1 MLGSFVRTITII
13 ILIITM
19 MLMLLGNL
27 IKGLIPS
34 KPDET
39 TTTTAVTQPATV
51 PTTAPTTKPTTQP
64 TTEPVTEPITD
75 PVTETTTSKETTT
88 EGGVLIRAIEKLPVT
103 LIEGSGADI
112 IRGADASADGGFVI
126 CGTST
131 STDGWFADVSK
142 GALNSTYSFVA
153 KLNKNGAAIW
163 KQQYTQQGETVVLS
177 DIATLSDGGILA
189 VGYAYRSNSYDSS
202 ATTAALAIKYTA
214 SGNIEW
220 VKRYSG
226 SGHSLFNGVSASL
239 DGFAVS
245 GNTTSLDGDFIGNR
259 AEPSENFPSVS
270 KRTSGFIFSLD
281 GNGNVKWKEFFC
293 GSRGSSMGGVSCDGD
308 GNVFAACM
316 TSSTDGDFARFDSLI
331 GGYND
336 SIAYKFSPDGKLL
349 WGYCVATSGIDKF
362 GVIEADGEGGC
373 LLGGSYELRGI
384 PAPDGTLTGISYCG
398 GKTDALVIRIDGSGK
413 EQWMRAVSGYY
424 EDQITDIRRTEGG
437 FVVTGYTKSGDREFN
452 TVGNLGEF
460 DAFADFLTP
469 GGNRAAIATQAGSDN
484 DMANCVAISG
494 GIVRVFGQTASSNGS
509 FSDAASASSD
519 KFSGYSAGYALTV
532 K

>member
-39 TTTTAVTQPATV
+39 TTTTAATQPVTV

-75 PVTETTTSKETTT
+75 PVTEPTTSKETTT
-88 EGGVLIRAIEKLPVT
+88 EGGVLIRGIEKLPVT

-112 IRGADASADGGFVI
+112 IRGAAASADGGFVI

-177 DIATLSDGGILA
+177 DIATLADGDILA
-189 VGYAYRSNSYDSS
+189 VGYAYRSNSYDTS

-226 SGHSLFNGVSASL
+226 SGHSLFNGVSASP

-245 GNTTSLDGDFIGNR
+245 GNTTSLDGDFTGNR
-259 AEPSENFPSVS
+259 AEPAENSSVIS
-270 KRTSGFIFSLD
+270 KRTSGFIFSID

-293 GSRGSSMGGVSCDGD
+293 GSKGSSMGGISCDGD
-308 GNVFAACM
+308 GNIFAACM
-316 TSSTDGDFARFDSLI
+316 TSSTVSSA
-331 GGYND
+331 
-336 SIAYKFSPDGKLL
+336 
-349 WGYCVATSGIDKF
+349 AT
-362 GVIEADGEGGC
+362 
-373 LLGGSYELRGI
+373 
-384 PAPDGTLTGISYCG
+384 T
-398 GKTDALVIRIDGSGK
+398 
-413 EQWMRAVSGYY
+413 
-424 EDQITDIRRTEGG
+424 
-437 FVVTGYTKSGDREFN
+437 
-452 TVGNLGEF
+452 TV
-460 DAFADFLTP
+460 
-469 GGNRAAIATQAGSDN
+469 
-484 DMANCVAISG
+484 
-494 GIVRVFGQTASSNGS
+494 
-509 FSDAASASSD
+509 
-519 KFSGYSAGYALTV
+519 
-532 K
+532 